1 MAIPALMDIAGDMDS
16 RDSYSIAFFKA
27 HLEIPMLNSFM
38 ATSVYII
45 ISMTVNRYISIYKPT
60 DFQRIHTFK
69 NAYIIMFISF
79 VCGCALHVPL
89 GFAYVVGENCGSG
102 GSNQTFTAE

>member
-1 MAIPALMDIAGDMDS
+1 MTNQKTFFS
-16 RDSYSIAFFKA
+16 AFVNRNLYFSQA

-89 GFAYVVGENCGSG
+89 GFAYVVGENCGG
-102 GSNQTFTAE
+102 GDNQGLYSVVS

>member
-1 MAIPALMDIAGDMDS
+1 MVTLLQ
-16 RDSYSIAFFKA
+16 A

-60 DFQRIHTFK
+60 DFQVLFEMRGPK
-69 NAYIIMFISF
+69 
-79 VCGCALHVPL
+79 
-89 GFAYVVGENCGSG
+89 
-102 GSNQTFTAE
+102 Q

>member
-1 MAIPALMDIAGDMDS
+1 
-16 RDSYSIAFFKA
+16 
-27 HLEIPMLNSFM
+27 MLLLINVNGMFGTRCWVTLYNYCG
-38 ATSVYII
+38 TSHH
-45 ISMTVNRYISIYKPT
+45 KPT

-89 GFAYVVGENCGSG
+89 GFAFVVGENCGG
-102 GSNQTFTAE
+102 GGNQGRYSVPS

>member
-1 MAIPALMDIAGDMDS
+1 MTQNKKSDS
-16 RDSYSIAFFKA
+16 SKFSSSHPYYFQA

-89 GFAYVVGENCGSG
+89 GFAYVVGENCGG
-102 GSNQTFTAE
+102 DGVNQGRYSVLS